1 MQAAVKGTGPGTG
14 MESAKPT
21 QLRKD
26 PKRGKHVSVG
36 PQGRSLLITQL
47 GSTLWVPPLS
57 KCLTMAGHP
66 GRGPSQTQT
75 KEETFPGGRI
85 QEGCWGGAGGGNQ
98 WARSFWATLSWRS
111 RKRRRQMPEPFGSR
125 PDISRQGSG
134 VWRRKGQNGRS
145 SPPSQPHS
153 HHGPGAQAN
162 DLVSFSW
169 QPQEAGL
176 LPLLQKA
183 RQLGLREVR
192 DQLESHTAE
201 R

>member
-1 MQAAVKGTGPGTG
+1 MGAAAQQMSDDGWAPWQGAL
-14 MESAKPT
+14 S
-21 QLRKD
+21 D
-26 PKRGKHVSVG
+26 PNQGGDVSWR
-36 PQGRSLLITQL
+36 QD
-47 GSTLWVPPLS
+47 
-57 KCLTMAGHP
+57 P
-66 GRGPSQTQT
+66 GRML
-75 KEETFPGGRI
+75 GR
-85 QEGCWGGAGGGNQ
+85 GGGGNQ

>member
-85 QEGCWGGAGGGNQ
+85 QEGCWGGAGGRG
-98 WARSFWATLSWRS
+98 
-111 RKRRRQMPEPFGSR
+111 EPMGSV
-125 PDISRQGSG
+125 ILG
-134 VWRRKGQNGRS
+134 
-145 SPPSQPHS
+145 H
-153 HHGPGAQAN
+153 AE
-162 DLVSFSW
+162 LEE
-169 QPQEAGL
+169 QEEEEAD
-176 LPLLQKA
+176 A
-183 RQLGLREVR
+183 
-192 DQLESHTAE
+192 
-201 R
+201 